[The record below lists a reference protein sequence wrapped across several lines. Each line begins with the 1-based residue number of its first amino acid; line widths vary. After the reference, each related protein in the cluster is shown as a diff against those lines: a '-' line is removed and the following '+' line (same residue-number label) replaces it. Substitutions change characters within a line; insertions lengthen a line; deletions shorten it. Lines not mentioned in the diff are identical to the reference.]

1 MKIQKKT
8 LILMIFFIQK
18 KFENELKYIK
28 FEKKMINN
36 Y

>member
-28 FEKKMINN
+28 FEKKKINN

>member
-28 FEKKMINN
+28 FEKKNDK
-36 Y
+36 